1 MTITINDIRLLASER
16 LTDDADGGG
25 FMTANAIL
33 DGVEN
38 NLFPDISEIDRAQG
52 AVDYRKAYGAVLAD
66 NADVYY
72 GAHVIIDVIPGD
84 EAVSALL
91 VPSTGVAELRSE
103 LIARLNSEA
112 LGDTDG
118 GQAFRGTKAIQTIAS
133 TGERTVKL
141 DGLTLPLIPT
151 SNLGAAA
158 SGPIVA
164 DNDAVTTGRCLV
176 AAGTASAT
184 SNGFD
189 LNFYNYAISGSV
201 SGTVT
206 AIGVGEVAVEDAG
219 DTSFPNYLI
228 FDSGDIV
235 PDTFQRDQD
244 FPGDIAYHWAGHNIT
259 AADVTYTAGLAVHL
273 PRNSYEFVFTVGMG
287 VTQFVTLPYQSERGS
302 ERIEWTGEDGTE
314 YSCQN
319 YGGEVFTVESDFN
332 INANINRSTRVMTM
346 VFKKKP
352 KIGTTVRIYYC
363 RKGYAQSLPI
373 ASLDGG
379 VFSVNALEVD
389 TTSGWTLRSATFLT
403 DEPGRYELQ
412 EDGNIYSGSSIVGSY
427 DATTRRL
434 LMIVP
439 DGTTVTEWHAVEVN
453 NAIPV
458 TTITDAPLPPFMDP
472 ETVTVTGDKA
482 AGGTFT
488 STADSTGAFSDAFV
502 TGVYVASTG
511 KLSLTFAAAVKL
523 QTLAYEGDVLEY
535 TPVSQA
541 VAGVNPDLFPTNG
554 EVVAFRQGNVLV
566 VHNTQDMAPQTVA
579 NAQVVNTGRTRIAEA
594 RVFGNDGVEITTGF
608 TYSRTAGTVTF
619 SNVSGYSQPVTIR
632 HRVEDMSVIIAATPD
647 GLLSLSKPLTHTY
660 AADTSYAST
669 ALVIDDLQ
677 GRSHPGFAQTTWTG
691 VWSDTVNGT
700 PPLADYNEVTNP
712 IVVSNKGGITERWVC
727 IFTNT
732 NTFRVIGE
740 QVGEIAVGTTSTTCA
755 PNNPA
760 TGAPYFTINPAG
772 WGSGW
777 ATGNVYRF
785 NTDGGSAPFWTIR
798 SIAPSDPFDG
808 QDRIA
813 VALRGSINA

>member
-25 FMTANAIL
+25 FMTATAIL

-91 VPSTGVAELRSE
+91 VPSTGVAELRSD
-103 LIARLNSEA
+103 LLTRLNSEA
-112 LGDTDG
+112 LGDPDG
-118 GQAFRGTKAIQTIAS
+118 GPSFRGTKHVQVLAN
-133 TGERTVKL
+133 TGTRTVKL
-141 DGLTLPLIPT
+141 DGLSIPLIPT

-164 DNDAVTTGRCLV
+164 DDNSVTTGRCLV
-176 AAGTASAT
+176 PAGTASAL
-184 SNGFD
+184 SDGIN
-189 LNFYNYAISGSV
+189 LNFHNYAIPGTV
-201 SGTVT
+201 SGTVVALGDT
-206 AIGVGEVAVEDAG
+206 KDIADTGDGSYPVYLTFDGEVA
-219 DTSFPNYLI
+219 I
-228 FDSGDIV
+228 
-235 PDTFQRDQD
+235 DTFHRDQT
-244 FPGDIAYHWAGHNIT
+244 FPGDTAYHWAGHNIT
-259 AADVTYTAGLAVHL
+259 SASVTYTAGLEVHL

-302 ERIEWTGEDGTE
+302 ERIEWTGENGTE

-319 YGGEVFTVESDFN
+319 YGSENFTVEADFN
-332 INANINRSTRVMTM
+332 INANINRDSRVLTI

-352 KIGTTVRIYYC
+352 KIGSTVRIYYV
-363 RKGYAQSLPI
+363 RKGYAQVLPI
-373 ASLDGG
+373 AALGGG
-379 VFSVNALEVD
+379 VFSGNALEVNS
-389 TTSGWTLRSATFLT
+389 TTGWTLRTATFAT
-403 DEPGRYELQ
+403 NEPGRYELR

-427 DATTRRL
+427 DAATHRL
-434 LMIVP
+434 LMIVA
-439 DGTTVTEWHAVEVN
+439 DGTTVTEWHAVEVS

-472 ETVTVTGDKA
+472 ETVTITGEKA

-488 STADSTGAFSDAFV
+488 ATADSTGAFSDSFV
-502 TGVYVASTG
+502 IGVYVASTG

-541 VAGVNPDLFPTNG
+541 VAGVDPDRFPTNG
-554 EVVAFRQGNVLV
+554 EVVAFRKGNVLV
-566 VHNTQDMAPQTVA
+566 VHNTQDLAPQTVA

-594 RVFGNDGVEITTGF
+594 HVFGNDGVEITAGF
-608 TYSRTAGTVTF
+608 SYSRPAGTVTF

-632 HRVEDMSVIIAATPD
+632 HRVEDMSIIIDATPD

-660 AADTSYAST
+660 PAGTSYAST

-677 GRSHPGFAQTTWTG
+677 GRSHPGFAQSTWTG

-700 PPLADYNEVTNP
+700 PPLADFNEVTNP

-732 NTFRVIGE
+732 NSFRVIGE

-755 PNNPA
+755 PINPA